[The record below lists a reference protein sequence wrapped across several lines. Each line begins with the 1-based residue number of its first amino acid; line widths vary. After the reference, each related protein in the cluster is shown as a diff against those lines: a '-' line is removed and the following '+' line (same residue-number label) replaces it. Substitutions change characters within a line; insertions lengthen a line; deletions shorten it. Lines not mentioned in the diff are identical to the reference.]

1 MSSEHLRSIVNIYEN
16 VRLVIQGKDDQI
28 RSLLCTWLSGGHILI
43 EDMPG
48 TGKTMLA
55 RAIAK
60 SVNAEFKRV
69 QFTPDLLPSDL
80 LGASIYNQKNQ
91 SFDFVKGP
99 IFTTMLLGDEIN
111 RATPRT
117 QSALLEAMAEGQVTV
132 EGTANV
138 LNPLFFVMATQNPIE
153 QHGTF
158 PLPEAQLDRFM
169 MKISMGYMKPAEEV
183 HMIKNQNSV
192 HPINS
197 IQPVASEND
206 LMEIRKLI
214 PQITVSDQIY
224 EYAMALVSKTRESK
238 DIKVGASPR
247 ATIALIRASQT
258 LAFFEGI
265 DYVRP
270 SHVYHLAPKILC
282 HRLALTAEARLEGR
296 SVNAVLSQLMKEI
309 QVPVDGRIKH
319 EAS

>member
-1 MSSEHLRSIVNIYEN
+1 MSNELLRTIANIYDN
-16 VRLVIQGKDDQI
+16 VRIVIQGKDEQI
-28 RSLLCTWLSGGHILI
+28 RWILCSWLSGGHILI

-60 SVNAEFKRV
+60 SVSSDFKRV

-80 LGASIYNQKNQ
+80 LGASIFNQKDQ
-91 SFDFVKGP
+91 SFDFMKGP

-132 EGTANV
+132 EGVAQP

-169 MKISMGYMKPAEEV
+169 MKISMGYMKAQEEI
-183 HMIKNQNSV
+183 HMIKNQNEV
-192 HPINS
+192 HPIHH
-197 IQPVASEND
+197 IQPVATEAH
-206 LMEIRKLI
+206 LLEIKKAI
-214 PQITVSDQIY
+214 PHVKVSDQVY
-224 EYAMALVSKTRESK
+224 QYAMALVEKTRNSK
-238 DIKVGASPR
+238 DIRVGASPR
-247 ATIALIRASQT
+247 ATIALIRAAQT
-258 LAFFEGI
+258 MAFFDGL

-270 SHVYHLAPKILC
+270 THVYHLAPLILA
-282 HRLALTAEARLEGR
+282 HRLAITTEARLEGR
-296 SVNAVLSQLMKEI
+296 NVKTVLDGLIKEL
-309 QVPVDGRIKH
+309 QVPTSQN
-319 EAS
+319 AA